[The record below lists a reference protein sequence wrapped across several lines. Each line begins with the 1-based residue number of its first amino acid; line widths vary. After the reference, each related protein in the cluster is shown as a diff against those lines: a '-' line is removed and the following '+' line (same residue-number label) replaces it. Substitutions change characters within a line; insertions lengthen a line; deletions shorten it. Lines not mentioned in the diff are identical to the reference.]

1 MTPRTYTKF
10 LNLHHQVQNLRN
22 TLDLPLIINKT
33 NFQTKYNKHLY
44 TFSTLEEFLGFMKG
58 IQQTHSK

>member
-10 LNLHHQVQNLRN
+10 LDLHHQVQNLHQQ
-22 TLDLPLIINKT
+22 LDLPLVINKT

-44 TFSTLEEFLGFMKG
+44 TFQTIEEFLGFMKG
-58 IQQTHSK
+58 IKQTHSK